1 MARSKNCR
9 GSFLTL
15 LELIIVLAIIL
26 FLAQKGLQSY
36 FKPIM
41 NQQAREM
48 AEGAGI
54 NTANYRSVVG
64 STREKV
70 QDIVNKRRS
79 DMDAVFGNA
88 SR

>member
-1 MARSKNCR
+1 MAYAKNCR

-26 FLAQKGLQSY
+26 FLVQKGLQSY
-36 FKPIM
+36 FKPVM
-41 NQQAREM
+41 NQQTRDTV
-48 AEGAGI
+48 EGAGI
-54 NTANYRSVVG
+54 NTANYRSVVS

-79 DMDAVFGNA
+79 DIDAVFGNN